1 VPEEEHTSDRS
12 DAASDS
18 DRLLELADEI
28 VILSAHLQAGTQRLL
43 ELLAEFD
50 RKGGWLVDGHRTC
63 AHWLAHHTGID
74 LGAAREKVRVARALE
89 ELPETRAVMSR
100 GELSFAKVRALSRVA
115 TPETESDLLD
125 YARGASAAGVERLV
139 RSWRREGLDEE
150 ALDRER
156 HRSRR
161 LTVLPDN
168 EGMYVVR
175 GRVSAEVG
183 AVLVRALEAGE
194 DALFRARGQ
203 NLTAVPAGTNPDGG
217 PVELSAEAAAA
228 LDPLSSIEPMDKP
241 RQRRA
246 DALGLLAERALAA
259 GFGALDDDPAEGA
272 AENDPAPISGSRAE
286 RYQMVVHVDRATL
299 EAGAGASAL
308 GISELED
315 GTRVSAETSRRLACD
330 ASIVEMTHQAR
341 GVDAP
346 AGDGCAACAAAGH
359 ANVAADIGAGDT
371 ADEAAD
377 PTAAPTFSGTLTH
390 LGSVLDLGRRS
401 RTISP
406 ALRRALEFRD
416 GGCRFPG
423 CGLAFTE
430 GHHIWHWADGGP
442 TSLDNLVLVCR
453 RHHGLV
459 HEGRFR
465 VEMGP
470 TGQPN
475 FYNPRGIPLPDVPPP
490 TIGGSAI
497 HLLRHNRARGVSPDH
512 RTGRT
517 RWPYPHHI
525 PLDIAERAW
534 EAAAR
539 GDDEGNRMD
548 GDSAAGRGAPSG
560 PFRPR
565 GA

>member
-1 VPEEEHTSDRS
+1 
-12 DAASDS
+12 
-18 DRLLELADEI
+18 
-28 VILSAHLQAGTQRLL
+28 
-43 ELLAEFD
+43 
-50 RKGGWLVDGHRTC
+50 
-63 AHWLAHHTGID
+63 
-74 LGAAREKVRVARALE
+74 
-89 ELPETRAVMSR
+89 
-100 GELSFAKVRALSRVA
+100 VA
-115 TPETESDLLD
+115 TPDTERDLLD
-125 YARGASAAGVERLV
+125 YAKGASAAGVERLV
-139 RSWRREGLDEE
+139 RSWRREGLDEA

-156 HRSRR
+156 HGSRR
-161 LTVLPDN
+161 LTVVPDN

-203 NLTAVPAGTNPDGG
+203 NITAVPVGTNPDGS
-217 PVELSAEAAAA
+217 PVALSAEAAAA
-228 LDPLSSIEPMDKP
+228 LDPLSAIEPMDKP

-246 DALGLLAERALAA
+246 DALGLVAERALAA
-259 GFGALDDDPAEGA
+259 GFGALTDDPAEGA
-272 AENDPAPISGSRAE
+272 AEDDPAPISGSRAE
-286 RYQMVVHVDRATL
+286 RYQVVVHVDRATL
-299 EAGAGASAL
+299 EAGASAR

-341 GVDAP
+341 DVDAP
-346 AGDGCAACAAAGH
+346 AGGGCAACAAGAGG
-359 ANVAADIGAGDT
+359 ASEAAGAGDT
-371 ADEAAD
+371 ADGAPD
-377 PTAAPTFSGTLTH
+377 PTAALSFSGTLTH

-423 CGLAFTE
+423 CGLKFTE

-442 TSLDNLVLVCR
+442 TSLDNLVLLCL
-453 RHHGLV
+453 RHHRLV
-459 HEGRFR
+459 HEGDFR

-470 TGQPN
+470 SGQPN

-490 TIGGSAI
+490 TKGGSAI

-517 RWPYPHHI
+517 RWAYPHQI
-525 PLDIAERAW
+525 PLDVAERAW
-534 EAAAR
+534 EATAR
-539 GDDEGNRMD
+539 RAREN
-548 GDSAAGRGAPSG
+548 
-560 PFRPR
+560 RPR
-565 GA
+565 ESGALESGARANGPRENHAHENCDDRP